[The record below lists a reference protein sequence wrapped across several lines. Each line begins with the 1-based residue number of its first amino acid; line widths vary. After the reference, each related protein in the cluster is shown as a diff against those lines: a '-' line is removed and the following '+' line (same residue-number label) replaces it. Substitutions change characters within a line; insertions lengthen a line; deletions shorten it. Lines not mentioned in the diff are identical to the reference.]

1 MKNKEEIQ
9 KILRSSLPRLKED
22 FKISSLE
29 IFGSYLRN
37 RHNKDSDL
45 DILVEYKQIPDL
57 FEFMALENYLTDL
70 LKIKVDLVMK
80 DSLKTSLKKK
90 IIEEAVTI

>member
-1 MKNKEEIQ
+1 MKKQDEIE
-9 KILRSSLPRLKED
+9 KILRSNLPRLKED

-29 IFGSYLRN
+29 IFGSYV
-37 RHNKDSDL
+37 RHRQNKDSDL

-70 LKIKVDLVMK
+70 LEVKVDLVMK
-80 DSLKTSLKKK
+80 DSLKESLRKK
-90 IIEEAVTI
+90 IIEEAVAI